1 MVKELQDNLLNRYM
15 QEAIGPIV
23 DSIEENLYSGKYDFS
38 DSSPPESI
46 YQQEFIN

>member
-1 MVKELQDNLLNRYM
+1 MVKELQENLLNRYM

-38 DSSPPESI
+38 DSSPPASKLN
-46 YQQEFIN
+46 QNFC